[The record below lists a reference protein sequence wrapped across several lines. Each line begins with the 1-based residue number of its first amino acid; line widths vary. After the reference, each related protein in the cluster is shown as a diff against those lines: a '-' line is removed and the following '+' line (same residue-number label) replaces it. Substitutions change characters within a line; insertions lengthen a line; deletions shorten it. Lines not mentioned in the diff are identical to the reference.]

1 MRPDLRQGKIRDAA
15 KRIENHSAN
24 EARTKTTFSQTSA
37 AIADNTGDY
46 LGKIVAVR
54 LTMSRGGR
62 INLAESTD
70 DAIDHE
76 AEIETPMRKVTIAAV
91 IEREIGLDHL
101 LADDGLDHLGNRGT
115 SIGIDHLWQLR
126 KTANGKMRKM
136 GTPMSWKI

>member
-1 MRPDLRQGKIRDAA
+1 MRRSLRQGKIRGEA
-15 KRIENHSAN
+15 KKIENQSAD
-24 EARTKTTFSQTSA
+24 ETRTKTTFSQTSA
-37 AIADNTGDY
+37 AIADNTVDY

-91 IEREIGLDHL
+91 IDGEIGLDHL
-101 LADDGLDHLGNRGT
+101 LADDGLDHLGNRRV
-115 SIGIDHLWQLR
+115 SIGIDHPWKLR
-126 KTANGKMRKM
+126 KTANGRMRKM